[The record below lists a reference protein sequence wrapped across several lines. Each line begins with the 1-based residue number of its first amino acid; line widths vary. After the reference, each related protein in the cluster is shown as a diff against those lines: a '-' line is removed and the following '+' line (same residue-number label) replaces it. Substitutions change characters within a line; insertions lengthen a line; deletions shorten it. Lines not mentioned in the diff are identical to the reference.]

1 MLNDSRSSSKSEDS
15 ASFLRMIWSA
25 AGQAARYRR
34 QNERGKSRLLP
45 NLVDGAPPFTI
56 PILVASEQSSGGEVE
71 GRICP
76 SGQSVGVSTLDVR
89 SDLFHRQRA
98 DRLVTTE
105 NVDIIA
111 NEADGAD
118 SGIISASAF
127 ALEFGEN

>member
-1 MLNDSRSSSKSEDS
+1 VTSECPIDEIE
-15 ASFLRMIWSA
+15 RA
-25 AGQAARYRR
+25 AGPGKNSDL

-45 NLVDGAPPFTI
+45 NLVNGAPPFTV
-56 PILVASEQSSGGEVE
+56 PILVLVATEQCSGSEVE
-71 GRICP
+71 GRMCP

-98 DRLVTTE
+98 DRPVTAE
-105 NVDIIA
+105 NVDIVV

-127 ALEFGEN
+127 AFEFGEN